1 MNTIEIGIKKYSFML
16 LFLIFALPDA
26 YAQEGPEKK
35 LSFTGDFRFRIEED
49 WNSRKSDGT
58 YRDDRTRLRY
68 RARVG
73 MNYKAN
79 DWASF
84 GIRIRTGDPDKQQD
98 PNLTLGQGFDEF
110 SSLPIA
116 FETLFFR
123 AQYKWLDAWVGKN
136 AFSFEKQN
144 ELFWSDNVFPE
155 GIFVSAFFE
164 LESNW
169 IQSMKFSA
177 AHYVMRSN
185 NSSLNKDSYIQVIQ
199 ATTKHWSNRLT
210 LFPTF
215 YYFNKM
221 PNIPDGNDT
230 YQINYSIAHLGT
242 KVLAFEKQKIT
253 VGLDLYQNLENYQQN
268 DSIPDSLKDQ
278 KKGIVGSLIWGN
290 LKKKGDFR
298 AAAYYTYLERYA
310 AVDFLAQNDW
320 ARWDYRAQGSPDGR
334 VTNFKGL
341 EIAVG
346 YRINKNM
353 TLKMRYFR
361 VNQLIPYGEYL
372 ENGNRIRLD
381 LDIGF

>member
-1 MNTIEIGIKKYSFML
+1 MNTIEIDIKKYFFIL
-16 LFLIFALPDA
+16 LFLIFALPYA
-26 YAQEGPEKK
+26 YAQEEPEKK
-35 LSFTGDFRFRIEED
+35 LSFAGDFRFRIEED
-49 WNSRKSDGT
+49 WDSRKSDGT

-68 RARVG
+68 RARAG

-79 DWASF
+79 EWASF

-164 LESNW
+164 LEPNW

-199 ATTKHWSNRLT
+199 ATTKHWNNRLT
-210 LFPTF
+210 VFPTF

-230 YQINYSIAHLGT
+230 YLFNYSIVHLGT
-242 KVLAFEKQKIT
+242 KVLALEKQKIT
-253 VGLDLYQNLENYQQN
+253 VGFDLYQNLENYQQN

-278 KKGIVGSLIWGN
+278 KKGFVGSLIWGN
-290 LKKKGDFR
+290 LKKKGNFS
-298 AAAYYTYLERYA
+298 AGVYYTYLERYA

-320 ARWDYRAQGSPDGR
+320 SRWDYREQGSPDGR

-341 EIAVG
+341 EIDAG
-346 YRINKNM
+346 YRINKSM
-353 TLKMRYFR
+353 TLKMRYFI